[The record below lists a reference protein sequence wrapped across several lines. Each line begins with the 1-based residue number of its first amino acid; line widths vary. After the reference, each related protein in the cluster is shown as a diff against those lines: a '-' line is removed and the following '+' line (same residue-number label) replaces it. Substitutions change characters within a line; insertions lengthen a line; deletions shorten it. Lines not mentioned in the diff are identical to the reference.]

1 MCASSDIS
9 ILLLLLSLSLSS
21 DKAKTELLYPPPPP
35 ITVALATP
43 LGGEVRGGE
52 SHQLLLACS
61 SESDGEMLVLLEKGK
76 KLGPLTPKGE
86 CGWC

>member
-1 MCASSDIS
+1 M
-9 ILLLLLSLSLSS
+9 LLLLSLSLSS
-21 DKAKTELLYPPPPP
+21 DNAETELLNPPPPP
-35 ITVALATP
+35 ITVAVATPP

-52 SHQLLLACS
+52 SHQLLACS
-61 SESDGEMLVLLEKGK
+61 SESDGEMLVLLGKGK